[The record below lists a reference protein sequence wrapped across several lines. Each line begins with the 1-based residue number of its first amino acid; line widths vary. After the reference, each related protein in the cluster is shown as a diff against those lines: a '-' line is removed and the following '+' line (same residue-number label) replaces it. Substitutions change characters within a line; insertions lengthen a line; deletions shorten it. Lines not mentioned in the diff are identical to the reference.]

1 MDNAFNIRHLRVFVA
16 VAECKSISGA
26 SEKVFLSQPAIT
38 QAIAK
43 IERALGETL
52 FVRRSDGMYPTP
64 AGEMFALRVERGIA
78 LLNESLR
85 TIARLSNRQAS
96 AQGGPALAFLT
107 TTQLR
112 ALIAVCEV
120 QNFSLAS
127 RNMGISQP
135 SLHRSARDL
144 ESKLGVMLFEKTST
158 GISATKAARSLAR
171 AAKLAY
177 AEFDQGRDE
186 VASLR
191 DDSAGRLVIGS
202 MPLARTSVLPAAILA
217 FLDAHPSFA
226 ISVNDGPYDDLIQH
240 LRQGDL
246 DILIG
251 ALRYPEPGADVIQE
265 PLFNSSIEICA
276 RPGHPLLSKG
286 AVSIDDLAAARWA
299 IPRQGTPTRRIFE
312 TVFRNQDM
320 IPPSAIVETSSF
332 VMIRSL
338 LVSSDTMTMISR
350 HQVQQE
356 LEKGEL
362 VTVPYDLGDTSR
374 VIGITCRTGWKP
386 TGNQVS
392 FVEELRK
399 QAQFVIKKIAADQAV
414 YSKTQ

>member
-1 MDNAFNIRHLRVFVA
+1 MA
-16 VAECKSISGA
+16 VVECKSISGA

-52 FVRRSDGMYPTP
+52 FVRRSDGMYPTQ
-64 AGEMFALRVERGIA
+64 AGDLFAVRVERGIA

-85 TIARLSNRQAS
+85 TIARLSARQAS
-96 AQGGPALAFLT
+96 LGGGSALAFLT

-120 QNFSLAS
+120 ENFSLAS

-158 GISATKAARSLAR
+158 GISATKAARGLAR

-191 DDSAGRLVIGS
+191 DDSAGRLIVGS

-217 FLDAHPSFA
+217 FLDKHPSFA

-240 LRQGDL
+240 LRNGDI
-246 DILIG
+246 DVLIG

-265 PLFNSSIEICA
+265 PLFHSSIEICA
-276 RPGHPLLSKG
+276 RPGHPLLDQSD
-286 AVSIDDLAAARWA
+286 VTIEDLASARWA
-299 IPRQGTPTRRIFE
+299 IPRKGTPTRRIFE
-312 TVFRNQDM
+312 SVFRKLDAE
-320 IPPSAIVETSSF
+320 PPTAIVETGSL

-338 LVSSDTMTMISR
+338 LASSDTMTMISR

-356 LEKGEL
+356 LENGEL

-374 VIGITCRTGWKP
+374 VIGITCRSGWKP

-392 FVEELRK
+392 FVEELRQ
-399 QAQFVIKKIAADQAV
+399 QAQLVIRKNAVDQAA
-414 YSKTQ
+414 YSKTE